1 MAYDRSMIDEL
12 IKRSDIVNVISN
24 YINVTKKGRSFV
36 ALCPFHDDKNPSL
49 QISRDKQIFKC
60 FVCGQGGNAIQFVQS
75 YEKIQFMD
83 AARKVADLVGFTDER
98 LSSKSYAQTSNPEL
112 KPYYDCMIDALS
124 FYKFSLTTEQGEA
137 GLQYLESRHISEV
150 VRHHFEIGYS
160 LPDGKGIIQF
170 LLGKGHSRS
179 TMEHLGIITMNQD
192 PLDRLAGRIIFPIFD
207 RYGRPVG
214 FSGRKI
220 DTTEGAKYIN
230 SPESKI
236 FIKSNILYN
245 YHTARDAAK
254 QATYMYV
261 LEGFMDVI
269 ALYRA
274 GIEAAVAIMG
284 TAFTKQ
290 HLAMLRIPDVELRI
304 CLDGDSAGQAAMMKM
319 MAPLDTSRL
328 TYRFVMNAGDT
339 RDSDEILDQEGP
351 EALKRY
357 LNNLANRLE
366 FALEYYSK
374 TRPLKTLEQRQEL
387 VKMMVPL
394 LAASNNNLELEEY
407 IKKLS
412 NATAFTRQVI
422 EDMVNSYRSQKGVI
436 DVERLYTQF
445 RPEAKHLRRFQKA
458 ERQLLY
464 FMLNDARAIDFYK
477 TKIEYFY
484 DEIYRAIANFIIER
498 SSQEEIPSLNQL
510 LSDINTLES
519 DKKDVLVKEVTALAL
534 EKDYP
539 KCDES
544 LLNEINDVIT
554 LEREVYYYKQRLTKA
569 LEGKDELEKARI
581 ITEYNKIMK
590 KYTKLK
596 EPKGE

>member
-1 MAYDRSMIDEL
+1 MAYDRGMIDDL
-12 IKRSDIVNVISN
+12 VKRSDIVNVISN

-60 FVCGQGGNAIQFVQS
+60 FVCGQGGNAIQFVQA

-98 LSSKSYAQTSNPEL
+98 LSARSYAQTANPEL
-112 KPYYDCMIDALS
+112 KPYFDCMADALA

-137 GLQYLESRHISEV
+137 GLQYLESRHISETI
-150 VRHHFEIGYS
+150 RNKFEIGYS
-160 LPDGKGIIQF
+160 LPDGKGTIQY

-179 TMEHLGIITMNQD
+179 TMEHLGIITMNQE

-220 DTTEGAKYIN
+220 GNTEGAKYIN

-245 YHTARDAAK
+245 YHHARDAAR

-261 LEGFMDVI
+261 VEGFMDVI

-284 TAFTKQ
+284 TAFTKP
-290 HLAMLRIPDVELRI
+290 HLAMLRMPDVELRI

-319 MAPLDTSRL
+319 IAPLDASRIK
-328 TYRFVMNAGDT
+328 YRFILNAGDE
-339 RDSDEILDQEGP
+339 RDTDEILNEEGP
-351 EALKRY
+351 DSLKKY
-357 LNNLANRLE
+357 LQNLVNRLE
-366 FALEYYSK
+366 FALEYYGK
-374 TRPLKTLEQRQEL
+374 TRPLKTSEQRQEL
-387 VKMMVPL
+387 VKVMIPL
-394 LAASNNNLELEEY
+394 LAASTSELELEEY
-407 IKKLS
+407 VKKLS
-412 NATAFTRQVI
+412 GVTNFTRQTI
-422 EDMVNSYRSQKGVI
+422 EDMVKGYRAQKGEI
-436 DVERLYTQF
+436 DVERLYAQF

-464 FMLNDARAIDFYK
+464 FMLNDVRAIDFYK

-484 DEIYRAIANFIIER
+484 DEVYRAIANFIIER
-498 SSQEEIPSLNQL
+498 SSEEEVPSLNSL
-510 LSDINTLES
+510 LSDINELES
-519 DKKDVLVKEVTALAL
+519 EKKDALVKEVTALAL

-539 KCDES
+539 KCDET
-544 LLNEINDVIT
+544 LLGEIHEVIT
-554 LEREVYYYKQRLTKA
+554 LEREVYYYKQRLAKA

-596 EPKGE
+596 DTKGE